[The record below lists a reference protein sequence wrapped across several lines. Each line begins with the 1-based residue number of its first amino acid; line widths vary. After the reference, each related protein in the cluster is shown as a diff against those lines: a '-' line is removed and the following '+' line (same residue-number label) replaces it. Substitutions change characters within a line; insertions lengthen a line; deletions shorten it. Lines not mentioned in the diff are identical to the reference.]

1 MKNILTLA
9 LLSFL
14 CLSAAGQAPAYDD
27 MTFEADSMTKAYKP
41 SGKNYVYMK
50 SKRGT
55 SGLNKTSSAD
65 SIKAMPI
72 TDIVLVY
79 TETSADA
86 LAGRE
91 EANRERWENMLKTYP
106 EFFQFETN
114 YKTIC
119 QCNTHGDTA
128 AFKKAQG
135 FYVYV
140 KGKEE
145 PKAEPV
151 KAEPKKAEKEV
162 AEAPKS
168 KGKKEE
174 PAEKPAKE
182 EKVSKKEKA
191 PKEEKAPKPP
201 KEEKAKEVAKEPEP
215 EAEPAPVVKASKP
228 SKAGYAKP
236 KKAKDPK
243 VCGIP
248 CYEGG
253 DEDLFAFFRDNI
265 PLSKKQRRHSGDLE
279 AVLKLQ
285 LNFDGSIKKTFVT
298 GTNPDFNKIVEDAV
312 KKMNN
317 WNPAVK
323 GGITVKSEVKMTLKY
338 DSDTKAIKPF
348 DTSIIPRPG
357 PKCVCVTE
365 SELVD

>member
-1 MKNILTLA
+1 I
-9 LLSFL
+9 S
-14 CLSAAGQAPAYDD
+14 
-27 MTFEADSMTKAYKP
+27 
-41 SGKNYVYMK
+41 
-50 SKRGT
+50 
-55 SGLNKTSSAD
+55 
-65 SIKAMPI
+65 
-72 TDIVLVY
+72 DIVLVF
-79 TETSADA
+79 TETNPSAIE
-86 LAGRE
+86 GRE
-91 EANRERWENMLKTYP
+91 EANRERWENLLKTYP

-114 YKTIC
+114 YKTLC
-119 QCNTHGDTA
+119 QCNTNGDTA

-145 PKAEPV
+145 PKTEPV
-151 KAEPKKAEKEV
+151 KTETKKAEKEV
-162 AEAPKS
+162 ADAGRS
-168 KGKKEE
+168 KGKAKEE
-174 PAEKPAKE
+174 PEKPKKE
-182 EKVSKKEKA
+182 EKVKKEKA
-191 PKEEKAPKPP
+191 PKEEKP
-201 KEEKAKEVAKEPEP
+201 AKEVAAKKEEKPAE
-215 EAEPAPVVKASKP
+215 EADDAPPAAPAKVSKP
-228 SKAGYAKP
+228 GKAGYAKP

-243 VCGIP
+243 ACGIP

-298 GTNPDFNKIVEDAV
+298 GANPDFNKMVEDAA

-323 GGITVKSEVKMTLKY
+323 GGITIKSEVKMTLKY
-338 DSDTKAIKPF
+338 DSGTKAIKPF
-348 DTSIIPRPG
+348 ETAIIPRPG
-357 PKCVCVTE
+357 PKCTCMTE